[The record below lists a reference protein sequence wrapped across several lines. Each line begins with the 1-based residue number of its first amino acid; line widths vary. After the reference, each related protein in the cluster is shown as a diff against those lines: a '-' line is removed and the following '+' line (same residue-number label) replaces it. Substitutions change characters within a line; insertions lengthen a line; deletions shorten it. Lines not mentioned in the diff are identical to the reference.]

1 MHVKGHLSSQLQRA
15 VDLNSEPGASS
26 WLLALP
32 LQEQGFHLNKQEF
45 WDAVH
50 LRYGWKLLNVPSH
63 CVCGAS
69 FTIDHAM
76 VCQHGGLTFVRHN
89 DFRDITAGLLSRVCS
104 DVATEPP
111 LQLLSGEVI
120 TPKSANR
127 QDDARADIHTRG
139 FWGRRQSAFLDVRV
153 FHPNAPSYR
162 NSSIPFVYRRHE
174 LQKKQEYG
182 ERVREVEQVS
192 FTPLVFSTTGGMGGE
207 ALTFYRRLADMLSRH
222 SSTSYSG
229 TLAWIRCT
237 LSFSL
242 LCSATMRIR
251 GTRSILHR
259 SNNASP
265 QKWAILLALGTFSCP
280 LSVVQHTCSL
290 VLGW

>member
-1 MHVKGHLSSQLQRA
+1 M
-15 VDLNSEPGASS
+15 
-26 WLLALP
+26 
-32 LQEQGFHLNKQEF
+32 
-45 WDAVH
+45 
-50 LRYGWKLLNVPSH
+50 
-63 CVCGAS
+63 
-69 FTIDHAM
+69 
-76 VCQHGGLTFVRHN
+76 RHN
-89 DFRDITAGLLSRVCS
+89 DLRDIMADLLSRVCS

-111 LQLLSGEVI
+111 LQPLSGEVI

-127 QDDARADIHTRG
+127 QDDARADIHARG
-139 FWGRRQSAFLDVRV
+139 SGGRRQSAFLDVRV

-162 NSSIPFVYRRHE
+162 NSSIPSVYRRHE

-182 ERVREVEQVS
+182 ERVQEVEQAS

-207 ALTFYRRLADMLSRH
+207 ALTFYCHLADKLSRH

-242 LCSATMRIR
+242 LRSATMCIR

-259 SNNASP
+259 SNNAFP
-265 QKWAILLALGTFSCP
+265 EMGHIAGPRDF
-280 LSVVQHTCSL
+280 
-290 VLGW
+290 